1 MSKLTGWNLTW
12 TITLA
17 IGAGSAAIAAKMGFT
32 VEAVQAVIRFTAR
45 TSFILFCLALSGAAL
60 YRLWPGA
67 WTRWQRQNRRYLGV
81 AFAVSH
87 LIHALAIIT
96 FARLD
101 PAQFHPANGAGMFVT
116 GGIAYLFILLMAATS
131 FDRSAAWLGP
141 RAWRV
146 LHIAGVHY
154 IALSFLIAFGMRIPG
169 SLAYAI
175 PVAVLLAIYVVR
187 AASWVKESGR
197 LSGQRPNSL

>member
-1 MSKLTGWNLTW
+1 MNKLTGWTLTW
-12 TITLA
+12 MIALA
-17 IGAGSAAIAAKMGFT
+17 LGAGSAAIAAKMGFT
-32 VEAVQAVIRFTAR
+32 VEAMQAVIRFTAR
-45 TSFILFCLALSGAAL
+45 TSFILFCLAFSVAAL

-87 LIHALAIIT
+87 LIHALALVA

-101 PAQFHPANGAGMFVT
+101 PLLFHAGNGASMFVT

-146 LHIAGVHY
+146 LHVAGVHY
-154 IALSFLIAFGMRIPG
+154 IALSFLVAFGMRVPAN
-169 SLAYAI
+169 LAYAL
-175 PVAVLLAIYVVR
+175 PVAVLLALYLLR
-187 AASWVKESGR
+187 GLSWVSSKKRRVIGV
-197 LSGQRPNSL
+197 

>member
-1 MSKLTGWNLTW
+1 MNKLTGWNLTW
-12 TITLA
+12 TIALA
-17 IGAGSAAIAAKMGFT
+17 LGAGSAAIAAKMGFT
-32 VEAVQAVIRFTAR
+32 VEAMQAVIRFTAR
-45 TSFILFCLALSGAAL
+45 TSFILFCLAFSAAAL

-81 AFAVSH
+81 SFAVSH
-87 LIHALAIIT
+87 LIHALALFA

-101 PAQFHPANGAGMFVT
+101 PVQFHAGNGAGMFVA

-146 LHIAGVHY
+146 LHVAGVHY
-154 IALSFLIAFGMRIPG
+154 IALSFLIAFGMRIPAG
-169 SLAYAI
+169 AAYAI
-175 PVAVLLAIYVVR
+175 PVAVLLAIYLIR
-187 AASWVKESGR
+187 AASWVRESKR
-197 LSGQRPNSL
+197 LSRQ

>member
-1 MSKLTGWNLTW
+1 MRKLTGWNLTW
-12 TITLA
+12 MIALA
-17 IGAGSAAIAAKMGFT
+17 LGAGSAAIAAKLGFT
-32 VEAVQAVIRFTAR
+32 VEAMQAVIRFTAR
-45 TSFILFCLALSGAAL
+45 TSFILFCLAFSGAAL

-87 LIHALAIIT
+87 LIHALALVA

-101 PAQFHPANGAGMFVT
+101 PAQFHAGNGAGMFVT

-146 LHIAGVHY
+146 LHLAGVHY
-154 IALSFLIAFGMRIPG
+154 IALSFLIAFGMRIPTG
-169 SLAYAI
+169 AAYAI
-175 PVAVLLAIYVVR
+175 PVAVLLAIYVIR
-187 AASWVKESGR
+187 AASRVRQSKR
-197 LSGQRPNSL
+197 LSRQ

>member
-12 TITLA
+12 TIALA
-17 IGAGSAAIAAKMGFT
+17 LGAGSAAIAAKMGFT
-32 VEAVQAVIRFTAR
+32 VEAMQAVIRFTAR
-45 TSFILFCLALSGAAL
+45 TSFILFCLAFSAAAL

-87 LIHALAIIT
+87 LIHALALFA

-101 PAQFHPANGAGMFVT
+101 PALFSAGNGTGMFVT

-146 LHIAGVHY
+146 LHVAGVHY
-154 IALSFLIAFGMRIPG
+154 IALSFLIAFGMRIPQG
-169 SLAYAI
+169 AAYAL

-187 AASWVKESGR
+187 AVSWIGSKKRREIGV
-197 LSGQRPNSL
+197 

>member
-1 MSKLTGWNLTW
+1 MNKLTGWNLTW
-12 TITLA
+12 TIALA
-17 IGAGSAAIAAKMGFT
+17 LGAGSAAIAAKMGFT
-32 VEAVQAVIRFTAR
+32 VEAMQAVIRFTAR
-45 TSFILFCLALSGAAL
+45 TTFILFCLAFSAAAL

-87 LIHALAIIT
+87 LIHAFALVA

-101 PAQFHPANGAGMFVT
+101 PALFNAGNGTGMFVT
-116 GGIAYLFILLMAATS
+116 GGIAYLFILLMTATS
-131 FDRSAAWLGP
+131 FDRSAAWIGS

-146 LHIAGVHY
+146 LHAAGAHY
-154 IALSFLIAFGMRIPG
+154 IAVSFLIAFGMRIPQG
-169 SLAYAI
+169 AAYAV

-187 AASWVKESGR
+187 AASWVSSKKRREIGV
-197 LSGQRPNSL
+197 